1 MSLSEQI
8 DKSRLPEHI
17 AIIMDGNGRWAQN
30 VGMERIFGHKSGVNA
45 VKDVVEGAAKIGIK
59 YLTLYTFSAENWNR
73 PTEEVDA
80 LMELLVNTMSQEKPT
95 LLKNKIELN
104 AIGDLGSLP
113 KSCVD
118 ALMDTKAATSKDS
131 KMVLTLALS
140 YSAREEIL
148 RAAKNIAQDYK
159 DDKLEL
165 NQVDDQVFSQY
176 LYTKDI
182 PDPEL
187 LVRTSGEFRL
197 SNYLLWQ
204 IAYTEFYF
212 TEKLWPDFAS
222 EDLFEAII
230 NFQKR
235 ERRFGKTSQQIKQ

>member
-1 MSLSEQI
+1 MSLAHQI
-8 DKSRLPEHI
+8 DKGRLPEHI
-17 AIIMDGNGRWAQN
+17 AVIMDGNGRWAQN
-30 VGMERIFGHKSGVNA
+30 AGMDRIFGHKSGVNA

-73 PTEEVDA
+73 PKEEVDA
-80 LMELLVNTMSQEKPT
+80 LMELLVNTMTQEKPT
-95 LLKNKIELN
+95 LLKNRIELS

-118 ALMDTKAATSKDS
+118 ALRETNKATAKNS

-148 RAAKNIAQDYK
+148 RAAKNIAKDYK
-159 DDKLEL
+159 NDSLDIQDLDDKA
-165 NQVDDQVFSQY
+165 FSNY

-204 IAYTEFYF
+204 VAYTEFYF
-212 TEKLWPDFAS
+212 TDKLWPDFAS

-230 NFQKR
+230 DFQKR